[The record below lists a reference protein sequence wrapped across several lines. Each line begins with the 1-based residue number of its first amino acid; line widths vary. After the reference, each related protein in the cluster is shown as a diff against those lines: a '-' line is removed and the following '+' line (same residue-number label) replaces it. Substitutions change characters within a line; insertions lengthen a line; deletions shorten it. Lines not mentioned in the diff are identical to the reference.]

1 MEEPQCTWRG
11 DAGGQTWLPMPT
23 PPGWACSPQTW
34 QDFSLLPL
42 LAAAPGNSMP
52 SLGGISSQSPRVRSS
67 PVGRA
72 RLPPTCL
79 GAKGAAPLLPLQSSV
94 GAGLLLID
102 PRLEEQLLTNPG
114 SRSSPT
120 SPYITLHHP
129 TSPYIT
135 PHRCPPSP
143 QIITPH
149 HRPASSPHITQP
161 RRPTS
166 PPHITPTSP
175 HLQQQLQ
182 EAGSMVR
189 GSPPSWGGV
198 GFQSLGVGRE
208 VQACEGLYLLRPSTG
223 I

>member
-1 MEEPQCTWRG
+1 MWWKNPSARG
-11 DAGGQTWLPMPT
+11 EVMLEAKP
-23 PPGWACSPQTW
+23 CSPCPPRRGSRSPKTW
-34 QDFSLLPL
+34 QDFSLLTL
-42 LAAAPGNSMP
+42 LAAAPGNAMP
-52 SLGGISSQSPRVRSS
+52 SHGGISSQSPRVRSS

-72 RLPPTCL
+72 QLPPTCL
-79 GAKGAAPLLPLQSSV
+79 GAKGAAPFLPLQSSV

-129 TSPYIT
+129 TSPHIA

-149 HRPASSPHITQP
+149 HRPTSPSLATPH

-166 PPHITPTSP
+166 PPRPPTS
-175 HLQQQLQ
+175 
-182 EAGSMVR
+182 SSSSR
-189 GSPPSWGGV
+189 
-198 GFQSLGVGRE
+198 
-208 VQACEGLYLLRPSTG
+208 RPAAW
-223 I
+223 